1 MVWQSSGTI
10 RDAVAAGSVVLDGT
24 DQTPLRST
32 RGTIEKDA
40 ARELVVY
47 R

>member
-1 MVWQSSGTI
+1 LI
-10 RDAVAAGSVVLDGT
+10 RSAVAAGSVVLDGT
-24 DQTPLRST
+24 DVTPLRST

-40 ARELVVY
+40 TRELDVY